1 MAVRLRATVEISGR
15 SGAQSWEHVFRASP
29 VRITRGDPQT
39 ARAPSQLA
47 VPLPFVSSQ
56 HADIF
61 FDEGGVFYKDVKST
75 NGMNLGATNLKD
87 AGKVQ
92 IPPDQ
97 PLTLEGNEQVLS
109 ILLRTDE
116 GEDRV
121 VEDVGATIIEKVAM
135 PRQETAERA
144 DGAQIRRLALLVRYS
159 CAGIYDLIEA
169 HRIRERRV
177 GFTSLV
183 GGSSLYKRKDAYDVE
198 DWLMTV
204 PDEEVKQAL
213 ARLYQD
219 VRVDCVAVPKA
230 ATTAAVGTF
239 RQLSLRGRLG
249 RMPVLG
255 PLFRM
260 VLGWFTPSID
270 PLESAF
276 LTSFKQ
282 AYQEQQRTTPRAPT
296 GPQA

>member
-1 MAVRLRATVEISGR
+1 
-15 SGAQSWEHVFRASP
+15 
-29 VRITRGDPQT
+29 
-39 ARAPSQLA
+39 
-47 VPLPFVSSQ
+47 VPRPFVSSQ

-61 FDEGGVFYKDVKST
+61 FDESGVFYKDVAST
-75 NGMNLGATNLKD
+75 NGMNLGATSLKG
-87 AGKVQ
+87 ASNVRV
-92 IPPDQ
+92 PPDQ
-97 PLTLEGNEQVLS
+97 PLTLEGGDEVLS

-116 GEDRV
+116 GEDAR
-121 VEDVGATIIEKVAM
+121 VEDVGATIIERVAL
-135 PRQETAERA
+135 PKKEATELA
-144 DGAQIRRLALLVRYS
+144 DVAQIRRLALLVRYS

-183 GGSSLYKRKDAYDVE
+183 GGSLLYKKKDAYDVE

-204 PDEEVKQAL
+204 PEDEVKQAL

-249 RMPVLG
+249 RLPLLG
-255 PLFRM
+255 PLFRA
-260 VLGWFTPSID
+260 VLGWFAPRLD

-276 LTSFKQ
+276 LTAFKQ
-282 AYQEQQRTTPRAPT
+282 AYQEQQASTPRALPGPAEPRVLGSISIGKTRPT
-296 GPQA
+296 PR